1 MKISRRTTLFAT
13 LPLAAVLALGGC
25 NKQGEPG
32 NAPAPSASSA
42 APGGAAQ
49 PPSEA
54 GQPSGVNGA
63 PAPAAVSVANVQL
76 GNAVGADQNVTAPG
90 TSFAPTDTIYA
101 AVATTGSGTATL
113 AAKWTY
119 QDGQTVHE
127 ESKSIEP
134 TGPATTTFQINKPSG
149 WPAGNYK
156 VEISMNG
163 QPVSSKEFTVK

>member
-1 MKISRRTTLFAT
+1 MKTFHRNTLFAV
-13 LPLAAVLALGGC
+13 LPLAAVLALGAC

-32 NAPAPSASSA
+32 NAPAPTASSA
-42 APGGAAQ
+42 QSG
-49 PPSEA
+49 A
-54 GQPSGVNGA
+54 GQPMNA
-63 PAPAAVSVANVQL
+63 PPSAAAPAAVSVTNVEL
-76 GNAVGADQNVTAPG
+76 GNAVGADQNVTTPG

-101 AVATTGSGTATL
+101 SVSTTGAGTAAL

-127 ESKSIEP
+127 ESKSIAP
-134 TGPATTTFQINKPSG
+134 AGPATTTFQISKPSG

-163 QPVSSKEFTVK
+163 QSVGSKEFTVK

>member
-1 MKISRRTTLFAT
+1 MKIFHRNTLFMA
-13 LPLAAVLALGGC
+13 LSLAAVLSLSAC
-25 NKQGEPG
+25 NKQGEPN
-32 NAPAPSASSA
+32 NAPAAAPQPSSASSA
-42 APGGAAQ
+42 AGQ
-49 PPSEA
+49 SMNEPSSTA
-54 GQPSGVNGA
+54 
-63 PAPAAVSVANVQL
+63 APAAVSVANVEL
-76 GNAVGADQNVTAPG
+76 GNAVGADQNVTTPG

-101 AVATTGSGTATL
+101 SVSTTGAGTAAL

-127 ESKSIEP
+127 ESKSIAP
-134 TGPATTTFQINKPSG
+134 TGPATTAFQISKPDG